1 MTDNSDNKGIKIF
14 SLSSNRPL
22 AEKISKTCGVE
33 LGKATINQFSDGEIK
48 IQIDESIRGDSV
60 YIIQSFSDPI
70 NTNVMELFI
79 MIDAVR
85 RTSAKSINVVIP
97 YYGYSRY
104 SAKRRERKPIVAKLI
119 ASVLE
124 NDGIDRV
131 LTLDLHSPQIQGFFN
146 KPVDNL
152 KMDKIMASH
161 MLDNYDLSNA
171 VVVSPDHA
179 GVGRARGF
187 AGLIDSPIAIVDD
200 RDPGNIKHIPTF
212 VIGDVKDKVAII
224 ADDMIDT
231 GNGAIKAANVLAKNG
246 ADKIYV
252 VTTHGV
258 FAKDA
263 LQRID
268 ESPIEK
274 VIVSDSVYLSN
285 DKRIDKLDVVSV
297 ATLMGKAITRI
308 HENKSVGKLFK

>member
-1 MTDNSDNKGIKIF
+1 MTENSDNKGIKIF

-22 AEKISKTCGVE
+22 AEKIAKTCGVE
-33 LGKATINQFSDGEIK
+33 LGKATINKFSDGEIK

-60 YIIQSFSDPI
+60 YIIQSMSDPI
-70 NTNVMELFI
+70 NANVMELFI

-97 YYGYSRY
+97 YYGYARY
-104 SAKRRERKPIVAKLI
+104 TAKKRERKPIVAKLI

-131 LTLDLHSPQIQGFFN
+131 VTLDLHSPQIQGFFN

-152 KMDKIMASH
+152 KMDKIMSNH
-161 MLDNYDLSNA
+161 MKKNYDLDNA

-179 GVGRARGF
+179 GVARARGF

-200 RDPGNIKHIPTF
+200 RDPGNVKHIPTF

-231 GNGAIKAANVLAKNG
+231 GNGAIKAANVLAKHG
-246 ADKIYV
+246 AAKIYV
-252 VTTHGV
+252 VSTHGV

-263 LQRID
+263 LERI
-268 ESPIEK
+268 EQSPIEK
-274 VIVSDSVYLSN
+274 VIVSDSIYLDDSKKTN
-285 DKRIDKLDVVSV
+285 KLDIVSV
-297 ATLMGKAITRI
+297 ADLIGNAITRI